1 MKKQYYK
8 SIHLQNPMKGIRMI
22 KKSLLP
28 IFACL
33 MIFAV
38 RANDLAIDQDQA
50 PLPTKEE
57 IIAALSVDDFNPRSL
72 QMLANAFYWS
82 HEFKKTGIAALQA
95 SKKNAL
101 LAGNILLITHNQEFA
116 ADDRVLKAM
125 TEFHK
130 TWKHAHEM
138 QNAQNAC
145 VGILSFKEDIN
156 EIANI
161 ILTIICTD
169 SLTDLA
175 DKKEAVLA
183 HAQKLNHRQH
193 EETCLATLEEFYAAV
208 DTHNIDTVYPALR
221 NAKKS
226 IIDRTRTHLSA
237 AHTLNAINSDLVETI
252 ETHFTQALA
261 EWYGT
266 VYTIMSNRGLLDGQ
280 YGMIMCDQNG
290 LIEEDQRTQPLPNPE
305 SLHA

>member
-1 MKKQYYK
+1 
-8 SIHLQNPMKGIRMI
+8 MI
-22 KKSLLP
+22 KKTLLP
-28 IFACL
+28 LFACL

-38 RANDLAIDQDQA
+38 RADDITIEQEQA

-57 IIAALSVDDFNPRSL
+57 IITALSGDDLHPRSL

-82 HEFKKTGIAALQA
+82 HEFKKAGVAALQA

-101 LAGNILLITHNQEFA
+101 LASNILLITHNQEFA
-116 ADDRVLKAM
+116 SDERVLKAM
-125 TEFHK
+125 TDFHK

-145 VGILSFKEDIN
+145 VGILSFKQDIN
-156 EIANI
+156 EIANV
-161 ILTIICTD
+161 ILTLICTD

-175 DKKEAVLA
+175 DKKESVLA
-183 HAQKLNHRQH
+183 RAEKIDLRAHDENFLS
-193 EETCLATLEEFYAAV
+193 TLQEFYTAV

-221 NAKKS
+221 DTKKS
-226 IIDRTRTHLSA
+226 LIDRTRNHLSA
-237 AHTLNAINSDLVETI
+237 AHALNTINSDIVETI

-266 VYTIMSNRGLLDGQ
+266 VYAIMRDRGLLDGQ

>member
-1 MKKQYYK
+1 
-8 SIHLQNPMKGIRMI
+8 MI
-22 KKSLLP
+22 KKTLLP
-28 IFACL
+28 LFACL

-38 RANDLAIDQDQA
+38 RADDLIIDQEQA

-57 IIAALSVDDFNPRSL
+57 IITALSGDDFNPRSL

-82 HEFKKTGIAALQA
+82 HEFKKAGIAALQA

-101 LAGNILLITHNQEFA
+101 LASNILLITHNQEFA
-116 ADDRVLKAM
+116 SDERVLKAM

-145 VGILSFKEDIN
+145 VGILSFKGDIN
-156 EIANI
+156 EIANV
-161 ILTIICTD
+161 ILTLICTD

-175 DKKEAVLA
+175 DRKEAVLA
-183 HAQKLNHRQH
+183 HAQKLDQRPH
-193 EETCLATLEEFYAAV
+193 EENLLNTLQEFYAAV
-208 DTHNIDTVYPALR
+208 DTHNLDTVYPALR
-221 NAKKS
+221 DTKKT
-226 IIDRTRTHLSA
+226 IIDRTRNHLSA
-237 AHTLNAINSDLVETI
+237 AHAINAINTEIVETI
-252 ETHFTQALA
+252 ETHFTHALA
-261 EWYGT
+261 EWYQT

-290 LIEEDQRTQPLPNPE
+290 LIEEDQRTQQLPKPE
-305 SLHA
+305 TLR